1 MGKQCNELIDIDL
14 TTILALRKKI
24 ILMNKLILTLLI
36 GLTGFVPLRKI
47 HAQGGG
53 GMGIGNTQDLETL
66 KIAFISKQLDLTPD
80 EAQKFWPVY
89 NQYSKE
95 LKQMRQQ
102 FNASPDKDE
111 LKWQEDVL
119 NLKKR
124 YRPEFLK
131 CIPQQKFDKML
142 RVEAAWKDKLRQ
154 EIQKRQQAP
163 RMPAGRVLIMRRR
176 W

>member
-1 MGKQCNELIDIDL
+1 
-14 TTILALRKKI
+14 
-24 ILMNKLILTLLI
+24 MNKLILTLFI
-36 GLTGFVPLRKI
+36 GFAGFVPLRKI
-47 HAQGGG
+47 HAQANGG
-53 GMGIGNTQDLETL
+53 NVQDLESL

-89 NQYSKE
+89 NQYNKE
-95 LKQMRQQ
+95 FKQMRQQ

-119 NLKKR
+119 NLRKR

-131 CIPQQKFDKML
+131 CIPQQKFDRLL
-142 RVEAAWKDKLRQ
+142 RVDAAWKDKVRQ
-154 EIQKRQQAP
+154 ELNRRQQIP
-163 RMPAGRVLIMRRR
+163 KPSGRLIIRRRR

>member
-1 MGKQCNELIDIDL
+1 
-14 TTILALRKKI
+14 
-24 ILMNKLILTLLI
+24 MNKLILTLLI
-36 GLTGFVPLRKI
+36 GFVGFLPFRKI
-47 HAQGGG
+47 HAQVGPGGNS
-53 GMGIGNTQDLETL
+53 IQDIETL

-95 LKQMRQQ
+95 IKQLRQQ

-111 LKWQEDVL
+111 LKWQEDQL
-119 NLKKR
+119 NIRKK

-131 CIPQQKFDKML
+131 CIPQQKFDKLL
-142 RVEAAWKDKLRQ
+142 RVDAAWKEKLRQ
-154 EIQKRQQAP
+154 EIIRRQQSQVPA
-163 RMPAGRVLIMRRR
+163 RVPAGQIKVIRRR